1 MHITALT
8 CTVLKNGSSYATPS
22 ILMSGYGS
30 IGWNGTYTYAYNVGP
45 AAFSY
50 IQYMAN
56 AEIIFTTSFD
66 PTNTDTY
73 TVEFTP
79 TYTIE
84 GTGGIYFNTTYSGQT
99 LTNAVASDDPLG
111 TGYIAENYSLAYV
124 ARNAVAGVTEVDNLQ
139 VDDLMNCVNANMTNT
154 TTTNLNVSSSSLI
167 VGGIQGFC
175 FKGWGNTQLGTGES
189 VNCSLSQTGT
199 GQYQIISTVV
209 SNGVLLVLSDQ
220 YTVFLSSQTNTSGI
234 YTWSVTA
241 QSGGS
246 SPVNENVGYMAW
258 VFF

>member
-1 MHITALT
+1 MHITSMT

-30 IGWNGTYTYAYNVGP
+30 LGWNGTYAYVYSIGP

-56 AEIIFTTSFD
+56 AEIIFTPSYD

-79 TYTIE
+79 TYTTE
-84 GTGGIYFNTTYSGQT
+84 GSGGIYYNTTYSGQT
-99 LTNAVASDDPLG
+99 LTNAIASDSPLG

-124 ARNAVAGVTEVDNLQ
+124 ARNTVAGVTEVDNLQ

-154 TTTNLNVSSSSLI
+154 TTTNLNVSSSSLT
-167 VGGIQGFC
+167 VGGLQAFC
-175 FKGWGNTQLGTGES
+175 FVGWGHYYGSGTNAANS
-189 VNCSLSQTGT
+189 SMSQTGT
-199 GQYQIISTVV
+199 GQYQIVASVV
-209 SNGVLLVLSDQ
+209 SNGVLLVN
-220 YTVFLSSQTNTSGI
+220 SSCYATAIYSAAETNGI
-234 YTWSVTA
+234 YTWTIYTYG
-241 QSGGS
+241 GGS
-246 SPVNENVGYMAW
+246 SPQNNNATYLSW
-258 VFF
+258 IFY

>member
-1 MHITALT
+1 
-8 CTVLKNGSSYATPS
+8 
-22 ILMSGYGS
+22 MSGYGS
-30 IGWNGTYTYAYNVGP
+30 LGWNGTCTYAYNVGP

-79 TYTIE
+79 TYTIV
-84 GTGGIYFNTTYSGQT
+84 GTGGIYFNTTYSGQI
-99 LTNAVASDDPLG
+99 LTNAIASDDPLG

-124 ARNAVAGVTEVDNLQ
+124 ARNVVSGVTEVDNLQ
-139 VDDLMNCVNANMTNT
+139 VDDLITCVNASITNTNT
-154 TTTNLNVSSSSLI
+154 TNLTVESSSLTM
-167 VGGIQGFC
+167 GGIQGFC
-175 FKGWGNTQLGTGES
+175 FKGWGNTELGTGTS
-189 VNCSLSQTGT
+189 INCNLSQTGT
-199 GQYQIISTVV
+199 GQYQITSTVV
-209 SNGVLLVLSDQ
+209 SNGVLLVFCDQ

-234 YTWSVTA
+234 YTWNITS
-241 QSGGS
+241 QNGGS
-246 SPVNENVGYMAW
+246 SPNNQNVGYMSW